1 MSHFWHD
8 LLFEIKKSGTYVTQI
23 NPISLFRL
31 PGNFMKNQLL
41 AFYGDEHKNM
51 NFICRTCSRNL
62 GDHSIL
68 ARKGVVFFVKKG
80 PPKIYQGN
88 QHSLFFRF
96 FICHPRTDYFSTGF
110 ALLKVRS
117 KDHIKEKHFSLSH
130 LHGMICCF
138 EIKKIETQV

>member
-68 ARKGVVFFVKKG
+68 ARKGVFFFFEKRA
-80 PPKIYQGN
+80 PKNLPGKSTFFIFQISHMSP
-88 QHSLFFRF
+88 QDRLFFNRFCSFESKIQGSHQRKAFF
-96 FICHPRTDYFSTGF
+96 FIAPSWHD
-110 ALLKVRS
+110 LL
-117 KDHIKEKHFSLSH
+117 F
-130 LHGMICCF
+130 
-138 EIKKIETQV
+138 